1 MDKIQA
7 FTQKYTKQN
16 KRTRRHRSNTNRPQ
30 LTSGDTVRVY
40 EKIKEGDKERVQVFE
55 GLVIAVKHGTKG
67 LNATFTVR
75 KISYGIGVERVY
87 PLHSPTIQKIEV
99 VKHDKVRRAKL
110 YYVRGMKGKK
120 KRRKASKML
129 GVVYEETAPEETA
142 KEQVEKKSESPAE

>member
-1 MDKIQA
+1 MDKIQS
-7 FTQKYTKQN
+7 FTQKYIKQN
-16 KRTRRHRSNTNRPQ
+16 IPLLRA
-30 LTSGDTVRVY
+30 GDTVRVY

-55 GLVIAVKHGTKG
+55 GLVIASKHGAKG
-67 LNATFTVR
+67 PNATFTVR

-87 PLHSPTIQKIEV
+87 PLHSPAIQKIEV

-129 GVVYEETAPEETA
+129 GLVYEEAAPEEIPT
-142 KEQVEKKSESPAE
+142 EQIQEASQGETK

>member
-1 MDKIQA
+1 MDKIQT

-16 KRTRRHRSNTNRPQ
+16 IPQ

-40 EKIKEGDKERVQVFE
+40 EKIKEGDKERVQIFE

-87 PLHSPTIQKIEV
+87 PLHSPSIQKIEV

-110 YYVRGMKGKK
+110 YYVRDMKGKK

-129 GVVYEETAPEETA
+129 GLVYEEKVSEPESEVTEEKQKETPGEEG
-142 KEQVEKKSESPAE
+142 K